1 MIAAVPL
8 ILFPFCLI
16 AAALHDARRFKIP
29 NGLSAALIGGFGI
42 AAIIIGMPL
51 AQLSGHAMTAAGVLA
66 VGFGLFWIHDRFGIF
81 ILGAGDT
88 KLLTAIALWFG
99 WPAFL
104 TTLVIISLV
113 GGALCLGICYAR
125 AFTRKFPSITV
136 KWEPLSKLAATQQL
150 RCPYGIAISI
160 GALLT
165 FRNSPLFDALT
176 AQLL

>member
-29 NGLSAALIGGFGI
+29 NGLSAALVGGFGV
-42 AAIIIGMPL
+42 AAIIVGMPL
-51 AQLSGHAMTAAGVLA
+51 DTLANHAMTAAVVLA
-66 VGFGLFWIHDRFGIF
+66 VGFGLFWINDQFGIY

-88 KLLTAIALWFG
+88 KMLTAIALWFG

-104 TTLVIISLV
+104 TTLVIISLA
-113 GGALCLGICYAR
+113 GGVLSLGICYAR
-125 AFTRKFPSITV
+125 AFTRKFPALSA
-136 KWEPLSKLAATQQL
+136 KWEPMARLAATQQL

>member
-29 NGLSAALIGGFGI
+29 NGLSAALIAGFGI
-42 AAIIIGMPL
+42 AAVIIGMPL
-51 AQLSGHAMTAAGVLA
+51 ADLINHGTTAAVVLA
-66 VGFGLFWIHDRFGIF
+66 VGFGLFYINERFGIF

-88 KLLTAIALWFG
+88 KMLTAIALWFG

-125 AFTRKFPSITV
+125 GFTRKFPALSA
-136 KWEPLSKLAATQQL
+136 KYEPMARLAATQQL

>member
-29 NGLSAALIGGFGI
+29 NGLSAILIGGFGI
-42 AAIIIGMPL
+42 AAVIVGMSMADL
-51 AQLSGHAMTAAGVLA
+51 INHAMTAGIVLA
-66 VGFGLFWIHDRFGIF
+66 VGFTLFWINDRFGIF

-88 KLLTAIALWFG
+88 KMLTAIALWFG
-99 WPAFL
+99 PAFV
-104 TTLVIISLV
+104 TTLLVISLV

-125 AFTRKFPSITV
+125 MFARRLPRLSLWYK
-136 KWEPLSKLAATQQL
+136 PLGTLAATQQL
-150 RCPYGIAISI
+150 KCPYGIAISI